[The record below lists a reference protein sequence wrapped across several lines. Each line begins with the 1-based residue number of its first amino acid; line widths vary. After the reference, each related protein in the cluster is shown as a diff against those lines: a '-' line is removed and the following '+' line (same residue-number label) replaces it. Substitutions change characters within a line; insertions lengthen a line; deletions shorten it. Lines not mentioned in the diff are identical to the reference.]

1 MIDLGQWLEEKYRV
15 PVVDSSGDDETAH
28 EKQEKA

>member
-1 MIDLGQWLEEKYRV
+1 MIDLGQWLDEKYRV
-15 PVVDSSGDDETAH
+15 PVVDGSGDDETTH